1 VQKLKFILCIFSLF
15 SLNNSLTGD
24 KGIGHQNSQGSKTQF
39 TAGVGTVN
47 RQTVRVVFWNV
58 ENLYDTYDDTTRLD
72 NEFTPTGAM
81 RWTYQRFHTKLN
93 HVSKT
98 LLKIGQWD
106 PPAIVGLCEIENR
119 FVMNKLIYETPLKPF
134 GYRMIHH
141 ESPDLRGIDVALLY
155 RPSVFRVLGSKPFR
169 IVFPFDT
176 SARTREILLVRGEVL
191 GKDTITL
198 LINHW
203 PSRLGGYAESQPR
216 RDYVAAVL
224 RKILDSLL
232 SLQPSAGILVM
243 GDFNDEPSSE
253 SIRNIL
259 HSLPGDS
266 AGAAGDLI
274 NLMAPL
280 AGKEGSHRYRGI
292 WSLLDQFMISREL
305 LPSACVGK
313 ESRAF
318 DTLPGERCRR
328 SARLHLLEGSVGIFR
343 GDFLL
348 KDDLKYFGKKPF
360 RTYNGLKYEGG
371 FSDHLPVYLDLGFK

>member
-1 VQKLKFILCIFSLF
+1 
-15 SLNNSLTGD
+15 
-24 KGIGHQNSQGSKTQF
+24 
-39 TAGVGTVN
+39 
-47 RQTVRVVFWNV
+47 
-58 ENLYDTYDDTTRLD
+58 
-72 NEFTPTGAM
+72 M
-81 RWTYQRFHTKLN
+81 RWTYQRFHAKIN

-98 LLKIGQWD
+98 LLRIGQWE

-119 FVMNKLIYETPLKPF
+119 FVMNKLIYESPLKPF

-155 RPSVFRVLGSKPFR
+155 RPTVFRVLGSKPFR

-176 SARTREILLVRGEVL
+176 LARTREILLVRGEVL
-191 GKDTITL
+191 GRDTITL

-203 PSRLGGYAESQPR
+203 PSRRGGYAESQPR

-232 SLQPSAGILVM
+232 SLQPSAEILVM

-253 SIRNIL
+253 SIKNIL
-259 HSLPGDS
+259 HSRPGDS
-266 AGAAGDLI
+266 VRTAGDLI
-274 NLMAPL
+274 NLMAPF

-292 WSLLDQFMISREL
+292 WSLLDQFMITRGL
-305 LPSACVGK
+305 LPSAYKWNGLM
-313 ESRAF
+313 AG
-318 DTLPGERCRR
+318 DTLPGDR
-328 SARLHLLEGSVGIFR
+328 SLESKRLHLLEGSVEIFH

-360 RTYNGLKYEGG
+360 RTYNGLKMKGVFRTTCLSTWTLVLTDWKSRHYSQTPLIWVLQISQ
-371 FSDHLPVYLDLGFK
+371 FPFLI